1 MGKTLCKILKLSNKN
16 GTTSLWFKDT
26 HTLKR
31 LKMPNLEGYLQ
42 HFQNVF
48 VFIFWNFFFLIC
60 NIFDTQRTNIFHE
73 YTCFTKEGRERQ
85 KLKQEVINIG
95 KNALRPSSNVNHFSP
110 TRLKTVRIPE
120 GRSSRPPGPGTVC
133 RVAVPS
139 SALDPS
145 PCAHRMAAAGAS
157 VMTRIR
163 QKEVGQVGRRQ
174 EVPALE
180 SAPCHRFPW
189 KPSSA
194 STSFAGTVLGLP
206 GRMGKWTHSDQ
217 HPDQETLGTAS
228 LHLPTCSLPVTR
240 ERERF

>member
-1 MGKTLCKILKLSNKN
+1 MEQRLFGLK
-16 GTTSLWFKDT
+16 T
-26 HTLKR
+26 HTHSKDSKCQIWKAICNIF
-31 LKMPNLEGYLQ
+31 KMFLFLFFET
-42 HFQNVF
+42 
-48 VFIFWNFFFLIC
+48 FFLIC
-60 NIFDTQRTNIFHE
+60 NIFDTQSTNIFHE

-180 SAPCHRFPW
+180 SAPCHRFP
-189 KPSSA
+189 
-194 STSFAGTVLGLP
+194 
-206 GRMGKWTHSDQ
+206 
-217 HPDQETLGTAS
+217 
-228 LHLPTCSLPVTR
+228 
-240 ERERF
+240 